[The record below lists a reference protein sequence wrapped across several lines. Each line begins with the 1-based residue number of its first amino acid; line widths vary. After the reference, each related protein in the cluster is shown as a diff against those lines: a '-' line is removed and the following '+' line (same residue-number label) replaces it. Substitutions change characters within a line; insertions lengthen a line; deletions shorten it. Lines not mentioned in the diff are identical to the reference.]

1 MHLQAL
7 GITIPS
13 SFDPHFNNNTFEE
26 KFNNGWL
33 KKYYY
38 AVILFFFINIANT
51 VNNQRL
57 AIYYMGNPIVKN
69 VTENLN
75 SNGIWD
81 GTYTYE
87 YYSTGLYGISLG
99 LSILPAL
106 LLALGLFLQY
116 QAIRIRSLSKQES
129 CLQIF
134 NLFVRAQGFAAFCI
148 IICANFTKPIKL
160 YSSLLVSLNMLV
172 IGVAFKFIAMNVKN
186 IMMGKA
192 EEFFRAS
199 SKPVISLE

>member
-1 MHLQAL
+1 MRLQAL
-7 GITIPS
+7 AITIPS
-13 SFDPHFNNNTFEE
+13 SFDPNFNSNIFEE

-33 KKYYY
+33 KKYYH
-38 AVILFFFINIANT
+38 AVIFFFFINIANT

-81 GTYTYE
+81 DTYTYE
-87 YYSTGLYGISLG
+87 YYSTVLYGISLG
-99 LSILPAL
+99 ISTLPAL

-129 CLQIF
+129 CINIF
-134 NLFVRAQGFAAFCI
+134 NLFIRAQGCAAFCI
-148 IICANFTKPIKL
+148 IICASFTEPIKL
-160 YSSLLVSLNMLV
+160 SSALLVSLNMLV
-172 IGVAFKFIAMNVKN
+172 IGVAFKFIAMNVYN

-192 EEFFRAS
+192 EEFFKAS
-199 SKPVISLE
+199 SPPVISLS